1 MSVQGDTD
9 NTEYEQAMSM
19 DELVTG
25 IKLGLKN
32 SGPAIISAYV
42 KLPFGLILML
52 LPLYGLNKVMVSVA
66 HISLP
71 SSVLCMLILFF
82 GLLLLERIC
91 GTKRASAVLHYVDIP
106 CGWCLRWINI
116 FFTPAFTTLPLSNR
130 VSAAEAFEIA
140 GVFVIGF
147 LVMLAGPVY
156 FVKTLQLFFKI
167 TRKTNEVVDDSASEG
182 LPEDS
187 VRVARQISEHY
198 ENREPIELQR
208 FNTEASQLS
217 QQLTR
222 QVTRQLS
229 KPEPAFMP
237 GISRQFSHATQLS
250 VDQEG
255 LQSISV
261 SQAPSRSASIRSESP
276 ETTNS
281 PMPLVNDTAPPYPSL
296 RSRHIASFIA
306 LFLDW
311 CVYLTLFM
319 IGIVI
324 YFTTSY
330 PMPLHLGIVVCC
342 FRASLLTPPKYK
354 KVFHPILVTGG
365 SSMLLIYIFALVK
378 GANVMST
385 YRSYKTGNNYLTLF
399 DSDKKGVDPGAGDVL
414 STLLDCSIV
423 ALATP
428 MYRYRTELKR
438 FFWILTIPSI
448 TFGAASFFV
457 YPPLC
462 YACGIHPTR
471 ALAFMARSVT
481 LALALPIVDSIQGSQ
496 SLVSV
501 VGILSGIVG
510 ALFGLPLLGK
520 YGMRVRND
528 DYVTRGVSMGI
539 SSSAVGAAHLL
550 NIDPRASA
558 LSTLVFFLYGMVMVI
573 MSVIPPLVNIV
584 RGWVDLAP
592 LSH

>member
-1 MSVQGDTD
+1 MSIQGDAETG
-9 NTEYEQAMSM
+9 ELEKAMNFQ
-19 DELVTG
+19 ELVTG
-25 IKLGLKN
+25 IKLGFKN
-32 SGPAIISAYV
+32 SAPAIISAYV
-42 KLPFGLILML
+42 TLPLGLVLML
-52 LPLYGLNKVMVSVA
+52 LPLYGLNKLMVSVA

-82 GLLLLERIC
+82 GLLLLERIF
-91 GTKRASAVLHYVDIP
+91 GTKKATAVLHYVDIP

-140 GVFVIGF
+140 GVFVFGY
-147 LVMLAGPVY
+147 LVMLAGSVY

-167 TRKTNEVVDDSASEG
+167 TRKTNEVVDDSSSEG

-187 VRVARQISEHY
+187 FAVVRQVSEQY

-217 QQLTR
+217 QQLSR

-229 KPEPAFMP
+229 KPEPVFVP
-237 GISRQFSHATQLS
+237 GVSRQFSHSTQLN
-250 VDQEG
+250 VDEEG
-255 LQSISV
+255 IQSISV
-261 SQAPSRSASIRSESP
+261 SQAPSTPTSVRSQTP
-276 ETTNS
+276 EINNS
-281 PMPLVNDTAPPYPSL
+281 PMPLINDRSVSQSSL

-306 LFLDW
+306 LFFDW

-330 PMPLHLGIVVCC
+330 TMPLHLGIVVCC
-342 FRASLLTPPKYK
+342 FRASLLTPSKYK

-365 SSMLLIYIFALVK
+365 TSMLLIYIFALIK
-378 GANVMST
+378 GANVMDT

-399 DSDKKGVDPGAGDVL
+399 DSDKKGVHPGAGDVL

-520 YGMRVRND
+520 HGMRVRND

-584 RGWVDLAP
+584 RGWIDLTP
-592 LSH
+592 I